1 MANPNN
7 LIRPPI
13 LNAPVQNP
21 PIPPSSPNQPGRNE
35 QGQMTL
41 ADLRTVI
48 LQVINSQLPEMLQAS
63 LNPNAIQGNAVDQ
76 AIDVEHLGNL
86 GDLDKIPDVVKC
98 LREFSGKAGEFNSWR
113 KSVERILKIYENLR
127 GTPKYYGILN
137 IIRNKIVGNADIA
150 LESYNTP
157 LDWAAI
163 SKCLTLH
170 YADKRDVSTLEY
182 QMTGLIQG
190 NSTVQEFYQ
199 NVYSHLSLILN
210 KLGGLEAGNEAL
222 NLLTQTYRG
231 KALDTFIRGLNG
243 DLPRLLGMREPAD
256 LPQALHLC
264 LKLENQKFRTNH
276 AQNYNNQP
284 ARKDYQP
291 PSTPKYNLQSN
302 RQPFHPSIAYIP
314 YQQNLP
320 TMKPNNKIGD
330 QSSNYPRHPPPRPT
344 APKPAEPMDVDR
356 SIRSQ
361 QINYAN
367 RPPQQQFLGKR
378 PPNPPSKQNINP
390 AKAQRTFHINTEMTD
405 TLEHDN
411 VNYESHDQ
419 DQELTEYYDQELEN
433 FYYDTYQAE
442 EDDRAVNEVGAELS
456 DIHFLE

>member
-1 MANPNN
+1 MSNPDN
-7 LIRPPI
+7 LIRPSI
-13 LNAPVQNP
+13 LNVPNP
-21 PIPPSSPNQPGRNE
+21 SIPPNQPGRNE
-35 QGQMTL
+35 QGQVNL
-41 ADLRTVI
+41 ANLRTVVLEI
-48 LQVINSQLPEMLQAS
+48 INSQLPEILQAS
-63 LNPNAIQGNAVDQ
+63 LNPNVIQGHAVDQ
-76 AIDVEHLGNL
+76 SIDVEHLGNL

-113 KSVERILKIYENLR
+113 KSVERILKIYENLK

-157 LDWAAI
+157 LDWTAI

-190 NSTVQEFYQ
+190 NSTVQDFYQ
-199 NVYSHLSLILN
+199 AVYSHLSLILN
-210 KLGGLEAGNEAL
+210 KLGGLDAGNEAL

-284 ARKDYQP
+284 AKKNYQP
-291 PSTPKYNLQSN
+291 QSTQKYNPQKN
-302 RQPFHPSIAYIP
+302 KQPFHPSLAYIP
-314 YQQNLP
+314 YPQNVP
-320 TMKPNNKIGD
+320 TMKLNNNMGD
-330 QSSNYPRHPPPRPT
+330 QSSNHPKHPPPRPT

-378 PPNPPSKQNINP
+378 PPNPPSNQNINP
-390 AKAQRTFHINTEMTD
+390 AKAQRNFHINTEIVD
-405 TLEHDN
+405 TSEHDN
-411 VNYESHDQ
+411 VAYESQDQ
-419 DQELTEYYDQELEN
+419 DRELTQYYDQGLESC
-433 FYYDTYQAE
+433 YYDTYQPE
-442 EDDRAVNEVGAELS
+442 EDYGADNEVDTELT

>member
-21 PIPPSSPNQPGRNE
+21 PIPPSPPNQPGRNE

-231 KALDTFIRGLNG
+231 KALDTF
-243 DLPRLLGMREPAD
+243 
-256 LPQALHLC
+256 
-264 LKLENQKFRTNH
+264 
-276 AQNYNNQP
+276 NNQP

-291 PSTPKYNLQSN
+291 PSTPKYNLQRN